1 MELSIIYN
9 LLQQAKCLDE
19 FMAYNNMIHTIKENE
34 SLTNNRERCKID
46 KIKSGKNKILSFIS
60 RTSKESKR

>member
-19 FMAYNNMIHTIKENE
+19 FMVYNNMIHKIEENE
-34 SLTNNRERCKID
+34 SLTNNRERCKIEQV
-46 KIKSGKNKILSFIS
+46 KSGKNKILNFIN
-60 RTSKESKR
+60 RTNK